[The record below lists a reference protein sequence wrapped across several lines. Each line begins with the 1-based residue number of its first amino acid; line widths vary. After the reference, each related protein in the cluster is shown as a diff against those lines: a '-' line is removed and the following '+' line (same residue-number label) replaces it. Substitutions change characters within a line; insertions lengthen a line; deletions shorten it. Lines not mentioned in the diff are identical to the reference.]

1 MIQLKSVEMSMNNSQ
16 SHPYGGTGKSDAKQ
30 GEKVDTFWFAQNE
43 RDFLFYRLM
52 VTWVLFI

>member
-30 GEKVDTFWFAQNE
+30 GEKVDTFWFA
-43 RDFLFYRLM
+43 
-52 VTWVLFI
+52 